1 MKVRRSLRGGVVRC
15 AKMDAT
21 SHRLLGKHLCE
32 YFGYPE
38 EYAEWSVAP
47 DIDLPFLHRFWRHR
61 FSTFESIYNE
71 FAYMHPSVPKG
82 SKIAIG
88 VMLCSH
94 FLLDIY
100 NAPLF
105 CWGVFLPASHI
116 PPELLKEYLEGDYP
130 LSELHKEEVK
140 CFVQHIKPKSASAFM
155 SGVIELLAM
164 HTPFISKRR
173 VRKAKKCVE
182 NFCSVSLTETYDL
195 REFDDAFFKTL
206 NEFFAEH

>member
-1 MKVRRSLRGGVVRC
+1 
-15 AKMDAT
+15 
-21 SHRLLGKHLCE
+21 
-32 YFGYPE
+32 
-38 EYAEWSVAP
+38 
-47 DIDLPFLHRFWRHR
+47 
-61 FSTFESIYNE
+61 SIYNE

-140 CFVQHIKPKSASAFM
+140 CFVHHIKPKSASEFM
-155 SGVIELLAM
+155 NGVIELLAM

-173 VRKAKKCVE
+173 VQKARKFVE
-182 NFCSVSLTETYDL
+182 DFCSVSLTETCSL
-195 REFDDAFFKTL
+195 REFDDAFFEML